1 MKTTNKAKEFSVS
14 SDVGRFEQII
24 ADRRFADNT
33 LLTELTQLYEHSK
46 LLEQRVEKL
55 TSQNEHLKTEL
66 VNMVRSLDLASR
78 VDGMTGLANRR
89 DIMEKIDREATRSHR
104 HQHPFTIILINID
117 KFGQVNETY
126 GYNAG
131 DDVLVEVSRVL
142 RGCVRNEDICARW
155 GGDEFLLLLAETSS
169 EAALSVANKVLESI
183 SMTEFKANK
192 PGIRITVS
200 VGIGEHDPTQ
210 SVQECISKVNQ
221 ALILAKQSGRNRY
234 MVAK

>member
-1 MKTTNKAKEFSVS
+1 MKNIHKSKDVSGS
-14 SDVGRFEQII
+14 SDVERLEQII
-24 ADRRFADNT
+24 ADRRFADNNF
-33 LLTELTQLYEHSK
+33 LTELTQLHDRSK

-55 TSQNEHLKTEL
+55 TAENEQLKTQL

-89 DIMEKIDREATRSHR
+89 DIMEKIDREATRSQR
-104 HQHPFTIILINID
+104 HQHPFTILLVNVD
-117 KFGQVNETY
+117 RFKQVNDTY
-126 GYNAG
+126 GYNSG
-131 DDVLVEVSRVL
+131 DDVLVEISRVL

-155 GGDEFLLLLAETSS
+155 GGEEFLLLLPETNAEAS
-169 EAALSVANKVLESI
+169 LSVANKVLESI

-200 VGIGEHDPTQ
+200 IGICEHYPEQ

-221 ALILAKQSGRNRY
+221 ALTLAKQGGRNRY
-234 MVAK
+234 MIAA

>member
-1 MKTTNKAKEFSVS
+1 MKTINKAKGFSVS

-33 LLTELTQLYEHSK
+33 LLTELTQLYDHSK

-200 VGIGEHDPTQ
+200 IGIGEHDPSQ